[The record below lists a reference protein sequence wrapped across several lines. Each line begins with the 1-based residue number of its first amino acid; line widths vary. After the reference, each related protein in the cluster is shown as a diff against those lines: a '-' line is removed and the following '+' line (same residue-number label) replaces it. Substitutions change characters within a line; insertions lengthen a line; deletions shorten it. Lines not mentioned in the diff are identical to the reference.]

1 MSSRHCENSPHR
13 SGDSIVKDFVH
24 ELVTGRVV
32 FGAGSIAQVADEVRR
47 LGSSRVLI
55 IGGGHEKV
63 YADSIVEDLR
73 QLAAGRIDE
82 VVQHVPVEVA
92 QAAIALSDRLG
103 ADLLLP
109 VGGGSSIGL
118 AKAIAR
124 ERGLPILAV
133 PTTYAG
139 SEMSPIWG
147 LTKGDRKTT
156 GRDARVQPRV
166 VVYDP
171 NTTLSMPQHLTAV
184 SGMNALAH
192 AVEALYA
199 PQVSPL
205 VVLAAEQSVHAFAR
219 ALPVLAANPQD
230 SAARSDALY
239 GAFLAGVSLGNAAM
253 GIHHKICH
261 VLGGAYNLPHGDIH
275 SAVLPYAIAF
285 NRDDAPEAMSRIE
298 AALGSDDAAAGIW
311 QLAHRIAA
319 PTDLISTGFDADEI
333 DAVAE
338 VVATAAFHNPR
349 KVTIEGVCDL
359 LSAACAGSKPQR

>member
-1 MSSRHCENSPHR
+1 V
-13 SGDSIVKDFVH
+13 ILLVKDFVH

-55 IGGGHEKV
+55 IGGGHEKA
-63 YADSIVEDLR
+63 YIDRIVSDLG
-73 QLAAGRIDE
+73 QLVAGRIEE

-92 QAAIALSDRLG
+92 RTAIGLSDRLD

-147 LTKGDRKTT
+147 LTEGHRKIT
-156 GRDARVQPRV
+156 GRDPRVQPRV

-171 NTTLSMPQHLTAV
+171 NTTLSMPQHLTAT

-192 AVEALYA
+192 AVEARYA
-199 PQVSPL
+199 PDVSPL
-205 VVLAAEQSVHAFAR
+205 VALAAEQSVQAFAW
-219 ALPVLAANPQD
+219 ALPALAVSPQD

-285 NRDDAPEAMSRIE
+285 NRHDAPEAMSRIA
-298 AALGSDDAAAGIW
+298 AALRSEDAAAGSW
-311 QLAHRIAA
+311 QLAHTIGA
-319 PTDLISTGFDADEI
+319 PTDLISTGFDPHQI

-338 VVATAAFHNPR
+338 VVATATFHNPR
-349 KVTIEGVCDL
+349 RVTIEGVRDL
-359 LSAACAGSKPQR
+359 LTAACAGSKPQR